1 MPSSELPFSTQPAT
15 ESIATAT
22 RAPGP
27 KRYTGTPIVTG
38 EKETGGLVPGS
49 SGTQFA
55 GGPMMSPYMPGPL
68 GMTGMKLPI
77 PGGPMPSQVSGRP
90 NTTPGGHTIPEHLY
104 GMPGALGA
112 FKKSG
117 LPYHEWEQTM
127 DASNYI

>member
-1 MPSSELPFSTQPAT
+1 
-15 ESIATAT
+15 
-22 RAPGP
+22 
-27 KRYTGTPIVTG
+27 
-38 EKETGGLVPGS
+38 
-49 SGTQFA
+49 
-55 GGPMMSPYMPGPL
+55 
-68 GMTGMKLPI
+68 
-77 PGGPMPSQVSGRP
+77 MPSQVSGRP